1 MKDIKEPEYPSLYDP
16 RSKTGR
22 YYPWEEE
29 YIKKM
34 NIWQEW
40 YDSKG
45 KNQLYTVLPN
55 RFNVC

>member
-1 MKDIKEPEYPSLYDP
+1 MEWTENKGPTEGLSLYDP

-45 KNQLYTVLPN
+45 KN
-55 RFNVC
+55 